1 MSHIY
6 MPHQMEIT
14 EIIDETPDTR
24 TLKLVFKDEGVRES
38 FSFKAGQFG
47 LFSVYGAGECTF
59 DICSS
64 PTWKDHI
71 ECCFRKVGKV
81 TSALWRLEQGD
92 LVGFRGPY
100 GNWFPVDEFKGKNIV
115 FIAGGIAFP
124 PIRGVLWNCVDLRDQ
139 FKDITIVY
147 GARTVSDLVYKYELE
162 EWEKRDDVSLVKT
175 VDPGGETPDW
185 DGKIGFVPT
194 VLEQAAPSSENAVA
208 LVCGPPI
215 MIKFTLPVL
224 TKLGFSDDRIYSTLE
239 NRMKCGV
246 GKCGRCNI
254 ADVYVCKEGPV
265 FTAEQ
270 MKVLPPEY

>member
-6 MPHQMEIT
+6 MPHPMEIT

-24 TLKLVFKDEGVRES
+24 SLKLVFTEPDIRER

-64 PTWKDHI
+64 PTWTDHI

-81 TSALWRLEQGD
+81 TSALWRLEVGD
-92 LVGFRGPY
+92 TVGFRGPY
-100 GNWFPVDEFKGKNIV
+100 GNWFPVDEFKGRSV
-115 FIAGGIAFP
+115 LFIAGGIGLP
-124 PIRGVLWNCVDLRDQ
+124 PIRGVLWNCLDLRNQ
-139 FKDITIVY
+139 FKEITVVY
-147 GARTVSDLVYKYELE
+147 GARTVSDLVYKHELE
-162 EWEKRDDVSLVKT
+162 EWERREDMSLVKT

-194 VLEQAAPSSENAVA
+194 VLEQAAPASEGAVA
-208 LVCGPPI
+208 LVCGPPV

-224 TKLGFSDDRIYSTLE
+224 TTLGFTDDRIYSTLE
-239 NRMKCGV
+239 NRMKCGL

-254 ADVYVCKEGPV
+254 GDVYVCVEGPV